1 MWPIVTHTVVSVG
14 LSVTI
19 VRPTKM
25 AELFELWTQVG
36 LRNHVLDGV
45 QIPMGRAML
54 RGAGAAHHKVQR
66 LLSACSGNTAFLS
79 NYSDHLLLIQTDAE
93 MSSSHQICI

>member
-36 LRNHVLDGV
+36 LRSHVLDGSSDPHGKGNV
-45 QIPMGRAML
+45 EGGR
-54 RGAGAAHHKVQR
+54 GGP
-66 LLSACSGNTAFLS
+66 S
-79 NYSDHLLLIQTDAE
+79 
-93 MSSSHQICI
+93 